1 MTMQAIKRSGAGL
14 TRGAWRMGA
23 VVVAMLVAAG
33 SLAASDA
40 TAGLPKRPE
49 DIKFKPLRFEPPDA
63 RDFKHVLANSVT
75 VYMVQSHEFPLV
87 TVTMSFRGGE
97 YLEPADKCGLAEM
110 TGELM
115 RRGGTSSMSA
125 QELDERLDFLA
136 AQVNINI
143 GPTRATATLNCLTSN
158 FDEAFGLFM
167 DMMRNPGF
175 DEKKFEILRAETLE
189 DMKQRNDDAG
199 RIQAIQLRR
208 LVWGPDHF
216 EGRYPTKE
224 TIDAITIADMRAFH
238 ERIIQPGNL
247 IMGVVGDF
255 EIPDMINKL
264 DKAMSGWTPGNM
276 MEDPRDTAQTINA
289 GVYFVEKD
297 IPQGK
302 VTIVQRG
309 VRRDDPDRAAIDVMN
324 DILGGGGFTSRLMK
338 RIRNDEGLAYGA
350 GSGFSDRVYYP
361 GTFQISYA
369 SKNRT
374 VALAA
379 KFAIQE
385 VEKIRT
391 TEVSPE
397 ELKTAKESFIETFP
411 RLFESKQGMVNVFI
425 DDQWTNRP
433 ENYWKN
439 YRQNISKVTSADVL
453 RVAQKH
459 LDPSNMAMVVVGKW
473 DEILPGDPTEQ
484 RESHKARMDE
494 FFGGSVTQMPLLD
507 PMTLQPLPTGK

>member
-1 MTMQAIKRSGAGL
+1 VQNQSKRKGAL
-14 TRGAWRMGA
+14 GAWRLGA
-23 VVVAMLVAAG
+23 VLMAALVATG

-40 TAGLPKRPE
+40 TAALPKRPE

-63 RDFKHVLANSVT
+63 SQYKHVLANGVT
-75 VYMVQSHEFPLV
+75 VYMVQSREFPLV

-97 YLEPADKCGLAEM
+97 YLEPADKSGLAQM
-110 TGELM
+110 TGAMM
-115 RRGGTSSMSA
+115 RRGGTSSIGA
-125 QELDERLDFLA
+125 QELDEQLDFLA
-136 AQVNINI
+136 AQVSSNI
-143 GPTRATATLNCLTSN
+143 GPTRATATVNSLTSN

-167 DMMRNPGF
+167 DIVRNPGF
-175 DEKKFEILRAETLE
+175 DQKKFEIYRAETLE
-189 DMKQRNDDAG
+189 SMKQRNDDAAT
-199 RIQAIQLRR
+199 IQAIQLRR

-216 EGRYPTKE
+216 EGRYPTE
-224 TIDAITIADMRAFH
+224 QSINSITVEDMRAFH
-238 ERIIQPGNL
+238 QRIFHPGNL

-255 EIPDMINKL
+255 DIPDMINKL
-264 DKAMSGWTPGNM
+264 DNAMTGWTPGEM
-276 MEDPRDTAQTINA
+276 MEDPRDTEQTINA

-309 VRRDDPDRAAIDVMN
+309 VRRDDPDWAAIDVMN

-350 GSGFSDRVYYP
+350 GSGFSDRVEYP
-361 GTFQISYA
+361 GTFQVSYA

-379 KFAIQE
+379 KFALEEI
-385 VEKIRT
+385 EKIRT
-391 TEVSPE
+391 TPVSEE

-433 ENYWKN
+433 DDYWQT
-439 YRQNISKVTSADVL
+439 YRQSISKVTAADVL
-453 RVAQKH
+453 RVAKER
-459 LDPSNMAMVVVGKW
+459 LNPSNMAMVVVGKW

-484 RESHKARMDE
+484 RETHKARMDE

-507 PMTLQPLPTGK
+507 PMTLEPMPTNN